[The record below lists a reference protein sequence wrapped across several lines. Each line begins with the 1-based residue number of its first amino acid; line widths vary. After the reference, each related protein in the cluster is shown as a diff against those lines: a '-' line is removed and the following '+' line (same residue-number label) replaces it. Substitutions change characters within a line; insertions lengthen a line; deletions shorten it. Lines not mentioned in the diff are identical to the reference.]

1 MHHLVFFPLS
11 GRVRVARVVDWS
23 GDRIICPCT
32 FTIAILN
39 WTGLRVILEV
49 KKRGGVC
56 FARMDHVLSLG
67 GSYRAFFCE
76 VK

>member
-1 MHHLVFFPLS
+1 MHQLVFFPLS

-32 FTIAILN
+32 FIIAILN

-49 KKRGGVC
+49 KKGGGLLCVDRSC
-56 FARMDHVLSLG
+56 VITR
-67 GSYRAFFCE
+67 
-76 VK
+76 